1 MDSIRRSPASV
12 SRLDKPE
19 HMAKFTVGCLQ
30 ADRKKIDGL
39 GNLILIKI
47 QVVFKSNGG
56 SKELRLGGTRHEIA
70 GRLGCRAESELYIG
84 ARVEQFE
91 GAVPSEDLDALLT
104 QGVQYFIDEN
114 NVAGQ
119 AGTYLTLSGY
129 YEKVGNIHTAPR
141 VRYQGYD
148 RERVGNYRGSL
159 KGLREV
165 QKLARLTDRVNE
177 ECESVADETIPLC
190 RLGNFPEALERAAHG
205 HQLLARS
212 ILELSFLVRKAEMH
226 YQKIEYAKAR
236 YFLGLVEQGTRL
248 RSPYFHANVLRSL
261 AQIDRMTGVDDAT
274 VVEKLAS
281 ARKLLVQLGLAR
293 VLSLCSISQD
303 LRNRDVMCS
312 HGETYFWAGI
322 YFAFANKTKDLGHTY
337 QALRYLGDVF
347 LAEGDQETALNVF
360 QAVLDG
366 STEMDVHRRCADCT
380 LRTGHIVQHHGKLD
394 RAKELW
400 QTSRLLFARGRTST
414 L

>member
-1 MDSIRRSPASV
+1 
-12 SRLDKPE
+12 
-19 HMAKFTVGCLQ
+19 MAKFTVGCLQ
-30 ADRKKIDGL
+30 ADRKKINGL

-56 SKELRLGGTRHEIA
+56 SKELRLGGTRHQIA

-91 GAVPSEDLDALLT
+91 GAFPSENVDALLT

-129 YEKVGNIHTAPR
+129 NEKVGNIHKSLEFNRLALELAR
-141 VRYQGYD
+141 KIEHRRYQL
-148 RERVGNYRGSL
+148 RAERVGNYHGSL

-190 RLGNFPEALERAAHG
+190 RLSNFPEALERAAHG

-212 ILELSFLVRKAEMH
+212 ILKLSFLVRKAEMH

-281 ARKLLVQLGLAR
+281 ARNLLVQLGLAR

-303 LRNRDVMCS
+303 LRKRDVVRPHS
-312 HGETYFWAGI
+312 VLRGLVTKGE
-322 YFAFANKTKDLGHTY
+322 
-337 QALRYLGDVF
+337 
-347 LAEGDQETALNVF
+347 
-360 QAVLDG
+360 
-366 STEMDVHRRCADCT
+366 S
-380 LRTGHIVQHHGKLD
+380 
-394 RAKELW
+394 
-400 QTSRLLFARGRTST
+400 
-414 L
+414 